1 MCAVRLPIPA
11 RRMSAR
17 DASFLYLE
25 RSHAQLH
32 IGCVAVLE
40 GRLAKDDLVRRIEAR
55 LPRLGRYAQR
65 AMAVPLE
72 LGHPSWED
80 DPDFVTHHHGHSWG
94 LPAPGGEAE
103 LREATARL
111 LAQPLDRERPLWE
124 MHLFEG
130 LAGGRTAVFQKIHHC
145 MIDGMA
151 GAQLLEALLDA
162 RPTPAER
169 VVACA
174 TPHPTSVLPGAR
186 RRLARAIGE
195 ELFTRARGARATWR
209 ALSRPPAARRAVERL
224 RGAAFSA
231 LRLAAD
237 DVVQLPWNA
246 PIGPRRRLA
255 FTKLSMKS
263 VRKIRDAR
271 GGSVNDVVLA
281 TLAGGL
287 KRFLESD
294 GFGTRGL
301 ELTALVPVSLRSAEE
316 AARLGNRISAMLVPL
331 AVDPTDEVPRLAA
344 TRAAT
349 TRLKSS
355 GAWTGIDAL
364 LELVDGLPAPLVAL
378 VGRRIRLGRLANV
391 IATNVPGP
399 RETRWLCGTRVE
411 ELRPIVP
418 ICDGMGLGLAVFSYD
433 GWLHVGLNA
442 DGDRVPNLEK
452 LERGIEKAFAAL
464 VGSV

>member
-1 MCAVRLPIPA
+1 MN
-11 RRMSAR
+11 AR
-17 DASFLYLE
+17 DAGFLYLE

-32 IGCVAVLE
+32 IGCVAVVE
-40 GRLAKDDLVRRIEAR
+40 GRVAKDDLVARIEAR
-55 LPRLGRYAQR
+55 LPRMARYAQR
-65 AMAVPLE
+65 AMAVPLG

-80 DPDFVTHHHGHSWG
+80 DPEFLVRHHVHAWG

-103 LREATARL
+103 LREATAQL
-111 LAQPLDRERPLWE
+111 LAQPLDRNRPLWE
-124 MHLFEG
+124 MHVLEG
-130 LAGGRTAVFQKIHHC
+130 LAGGRTAIFQKVHHC

-151 GAQLLEALLDA
+151 GAQLLDVLLDPRA
-162 RPTPAER
+162 GPAER
-169 VVACA
+169 SLARPG
-174 TPHPTSVLPGAR
+174 PHPSTSLPGAP
-186 RRLARAIGE
+186 RRLASALGA
-195 ELFTRARGARATWR
+195 ELASRARGARDAWR
-209 ALSRPPAARRAVERL
+209 ALTRPPAALAAAERL

-237 DVVQLPWNA
+237 DVVPLPWNA
-246 PIGPRRRLA
+246 PIGPRRALA
-255 FTKLSMKS
+255 FTRLSMAS
-263 VRKIRDAR
+263 VRRIREAR

-287 KRFLESD
+287 RRFLEAD
-294 GFGTRGL
+294 GFETRGL
-301 ELTALVPVSLRSAEE
+301 ELTALVPVSLRSPAE
-316 AARLGNRISAMLVPL
+316 AAELGNRISAMLVPL
-331 AVDPTDEVPRLAA
+331 AVDPADEVARLAA

-349 TRLKSS
+349 ERLKSN

-378 VGRRIRLGRLANV
+378 VGRRLRLGRLANV

-399 RETRWLCGTRVE
+399 RETRWLCGARVA
-411 ELRPIVP
+411 ELRPLVP

-442 DGDRVPNLEK
+442 DADRVANLEK
-452 LERGIEKAFAAL
+452 LERGIEEAFAAL